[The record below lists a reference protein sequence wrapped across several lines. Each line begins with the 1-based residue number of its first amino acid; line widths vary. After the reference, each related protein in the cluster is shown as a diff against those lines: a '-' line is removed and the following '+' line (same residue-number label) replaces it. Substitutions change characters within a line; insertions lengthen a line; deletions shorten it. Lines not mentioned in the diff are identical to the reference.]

1 MISGAPVQRVL
12 QEKTR
17 PNGEAV
23 GGRWRRGV
31 AHIFSFSL
39 FIPLNKLQRP
49 HQIITPEILFEGCKI
64 NLS

>member
-31 AHIFSFSL
+31 AHIFSL
-39 FIPLNKLQRP
+39 FIPL
-49 HQIITPEILFEGCKI
+49 I
-64 NLS
+64 NCSDLTRS